1 MQVGVSHLY
10 TSLGQFGPLCQLLSG
25 VDVGVVCPLEGLLE
39 LLQLL
44 RREGGT
50 AASLFPLQG
59 QVWLRLY
66 IWTLVRTITCVH
78 SLEISL
84 WVASNISASFKK
96 NTTLFKKI
104 WCIQQ
109 LKTSAVIFKRQYTGT
124 FVDGKRPAITTI
136 LMLPLSRHVNGEL
149 DTVLLGLIHMGEV
162 FRHIILPLS
171 PGEAWGT

>member
-66 IWTLVRTITCVH
+66 I
-78 SLEISL
+78 
-84 WVASNISASFKK
+84 
-96 NTTLFKKI
+96 
-104 WCIQQ
+104 
-109 LKTSAVIFKRQYTGT
+109 
-124 FVDGKRPAITTI
+124 
-136 LMLPLSRHVNGEL
+136 
-149 DTVLLGLIHMGEV
+149 
-162 FRHIILPLS
+162 
-171 PGEAWGT
+171 